1 MDREALSR
9 LLPDHWHF
17 VELPISQQ
25 KKDVENAV
33 ERFLAAVIAEDRE
46 PDAWERFCIKEALA
60 FIRDGYYGSAL
71 ANVAKALEPPEGRAP
86 ERLGATAESL
96 TALDNRALLDALE
109 EVRALPA
116 QARGL
121 NRPGAVASGPGHA
134 ASGASREAVG
144 WRFDG

>member
-17 VELPISQQ
+17 VEQPISQQ
-25 KKDVENAV
+25 KKDVESAI
-33 ERFLAAVIAEDRE
+33 ERFLAAVIAEKRQ
-46 PDAWERFCIKEALA
+46 PDTWERFCIREALG

-71 ANVAKALEPPEGRAP
+71 ANAAKALEPPEGRSP
-86 ERLGATAESL
+86 ERLGASAESL
-96 TALDNRALLDALE
+96 GGLDAQRLLELLE
-109 EVRALPA
+109 EVRSLPA

-121 NRPGAVASGPGHA
+121 NRPGAVASGPGYPPRAPQEA
-134 ASGASREAVG
+134 AG